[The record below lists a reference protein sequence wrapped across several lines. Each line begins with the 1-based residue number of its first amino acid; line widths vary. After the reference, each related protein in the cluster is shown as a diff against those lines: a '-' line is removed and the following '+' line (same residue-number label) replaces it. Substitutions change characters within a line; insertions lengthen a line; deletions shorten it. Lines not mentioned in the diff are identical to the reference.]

1 MKKLFASLLLGL
13 TMITGVFAGS
23 KLVITSKL
31 GDDNMPVDKLESI
44 PFEKDRQ
51 FLMFVYKDDNT
62 AFGVEKVYFEISIYD
77 EISSKYKYSAMYT
90 VDTHTDW
97 GYCYKGILFNVPMK
111 LKIRVFT
118 ANEEL
123 ATKYIDV
130 VKEE

>member
-1 MKKLFASLLLGL
+1 MKKLLASLILGAS
-13 TMITGVFAGS
+13 MISGVFAGS
-23 KLVITSKL
+23 QLIVTSKL
-31 GDDNMPVDKLESI
+31 GEDNMPVDKLQSI
-44 PFEKDRQ
+44 PFDKDRQ

-77 EISSKYKYSAMYT
+77 EESSKYKYSDMYT

-97 GYCYKGILFNVPMK
+97 GYCYKGILFNMPMK

-118 ANEEL
+118 ADGEL
-123 ATKYIDV
+123 ATKYIEV